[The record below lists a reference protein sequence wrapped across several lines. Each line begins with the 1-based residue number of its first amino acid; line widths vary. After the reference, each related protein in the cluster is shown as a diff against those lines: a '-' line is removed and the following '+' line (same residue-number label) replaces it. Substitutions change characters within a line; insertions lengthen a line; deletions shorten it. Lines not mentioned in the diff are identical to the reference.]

1 MDTLGNKLGNSFFQ
15 LNNQFHHIIW
25 MGDMNFRMSGLEIE
39 DASAQLQAGKFEELH
54 AANGARAAHAN
65 TVPACRAV
73 DGQPEIHRVGP
84 EYGSPLRLL

>member
-15 LNNQFHHIIW
+15 LNSQFHHIIW

-54 AANGARAAHAN
+54 AANGARAPPMPTRRPHAARL
-65 TVPACRAV
+65 TVAV
-73 DGQPEIHRVGP
+73 AA
-84 EYGSPLRLL
+84 